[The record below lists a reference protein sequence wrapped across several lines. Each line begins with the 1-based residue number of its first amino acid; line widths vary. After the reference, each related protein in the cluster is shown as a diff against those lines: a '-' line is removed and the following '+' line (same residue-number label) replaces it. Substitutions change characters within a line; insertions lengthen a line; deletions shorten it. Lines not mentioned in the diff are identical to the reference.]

1 MKSRKVVW
9 SWLLQSGFRE
19 DGCAV
24 PRTAGALQGVE
35 RFDLGEAFVIGLGV
49 GGSGLVV
56 VVSGL
61 GVGATGLDEGV
72 PVLAEGGPGL
82 DVGVPV
88 LAEGVPGLVVGE
100 VGVSGLDEF
109 RR

>member
-49 GGSGLVV
+49 GGFGLVV
-56 VVSGL
+56 GVPGL
-61 GVGATGLDEGV
+61 AEGV

>member
-19 DGCAV
+19 DGFAV

-49 GGSGLVV
+49 GGFGLV
-56 VVSGL
+56 
-61 GVGATGLDEGV
+61 EGV
-72 PVLAEGGPGL
+72 PVLAEGVSGL
-82 DVGVPV
+82 VVGVPV

-100 VGVSGLDEF
+100 VGVAYDKASVAYD
-109 RR
+109 